1 MNGQETEV
9 KFYVRDLQKIEMRLH
24 DLKAQLIQPRTHESN
39 IRFDKAN
46 GELRK
51 SNRILRLRQDDKSRF
66 TFKGPNTEKEGVVSR
81 QEIEFAV
88 DNFESAKQFLE
99 ALDFEEIVYYEKYRI
114 TYELNDMHIMLDELP
129 YGLFVE
135 IEGEDID
142 GIRSITNQLGLNWD
156 ATVKA
161 GYHALFERIA
171 PKLNLD
177 SSKLTFTALEQTNVT
192 AADLMVTHAD

>member
-9 KFYVRDLQKIEMRLH
+9 KFYVRDLKKIEMRLH

-39 IRFDKAN
+39 IRFDTPN
-46 GELRK
+46 NDLRK
-51 SNRILRLRQDDKSRF
+51 SNRILRLRQDDKARF
-66 TFKGPNTEKEGVVSR
+66 TFKGPNTEKEGIVSR

-88 DNFESAKQFLE
+88 DNFESAKHFLE
-99 ALDFEEIVYYEKYRI
+99 ALGYEEIVYYEKYRT
-114 TYELNDMHIMLDELP
+114 TYEINNMHIMLDELP

-135 IEGEDID
+135 IEGEDVDLIHT
-142 GIRSITNQLGLNWD
+142 IANQLDLNWD

-177 SSKLTFTALEQTNVT
+177 SSKLTFAALEQTDVTATDLQVT
-192 AADLMVTHAD
+192 AAD

>member
-9 KFYVRDLQKIEMRLH
+9 KFYVRDLKKIEMRLH
-24 DLKAQLIQPRTHESN
+24 DLKARLIQPRSHESN
-39 IRFDKAN
+39 IRFDTPN
-46 GELRK
+46 NDLRK
-51 SNRILRLRQDDKSRF
+51 SNRILRLRQDDKARF

-81 QEIEFAV
+81 QEIEFVV

-99 ALDFEEIVYYEKYRI
+99 ALGYEEIVYYEKYRT

-135 IEGEDID
+135 IEGEDVD
-142 GIRSITNQLGLNWD
+142 LIRSIANQLDLQWD

-171 PKLNLD
+171 LKLHLD
-177 SSKLTFTALEQTNVT
+177 SSKLTFAALKQTNVT
-192 AADLMVTHAD
+192 AADLNVTSAD